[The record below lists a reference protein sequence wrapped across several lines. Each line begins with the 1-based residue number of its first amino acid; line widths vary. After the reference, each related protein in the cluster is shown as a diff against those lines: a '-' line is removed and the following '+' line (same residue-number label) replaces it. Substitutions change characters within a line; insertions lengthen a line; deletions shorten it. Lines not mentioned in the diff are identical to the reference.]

1 MDEYIMNQNQGRMD
15 YGLNNSYMKSGSSH
29 ITQNLK
35 NHVKEL
41 KQDMKKKDEELNKLK
56 RSLKAT
62 NIQELEVEM
71 KLYVDECTRLRHML
85 EESYKNS
92 MDPNEMQKLQEQFQ
106 MQDNYLVNL
115 QNENQELAET

>member
-1 MDEYIMNQNQGRMD
+1 MGQNQGRMD
-15 YGLNNSYMKSGSSH
+15 YGLNNSYMKNAGSH
-29 ITQNLK
+29 ITHSLK
-35 NHVKEL
+35 NQVK
-41 KQDMKKKDEELNKLK
+41 DMRNDLKKKEEENNKLK
-56 RSLKAT
+56 KSLKAT

-92 MDPNEMQKLQEQFQ
+92 MDPAEMQRLQEQFQ
-106 MQDNYLVNL
+106 IQDNYLVNL